1 MSAEAAVYALLA
13 AAPAV
18 TGVVGDRIYPGQL
31 PEGQRLP
38 ALVIEHISSV
48 RLGRLDAQAPT
59 HPTQTRVQINLIAS
73 EYRVLKALR
82 DAVTAALQ
90 FQRGALGGGKVIA
103 ILPDQAGPDLVD
115 AGLGAFFQPLDFL
128 QNDIHIFLFGR
139 LGRKVAIE
147 SAGKPPDRGEWVLD
161 LVGNGGDHF
170 P

>member
-1 MSAEAAVYALLA
+1 MSAEAAVYALLS

-18 TGVVGDRIYPGQL
+18 TALVGDRIYPGQL

-90 FQRGALGGGKVIA
+90 FQRGALGGGAVIA

-128 QNDIHIFLFGR
+128 VVHE
-139 LGRKVAIE
+139 A
-147 SAGKPPDRGEWVLD
+147 
-161 LVGNGGDHF
+161 
-170 P
+170 